1 MLERMTFRKNLV
13 GILLALSIVS
23 ACAQDRNPERGIWHA
38 SNKTAKSVTGD
49 IAFSDL
55 KITIDFYPYTI
66 ANIRTL
72 TPAEL
77 AAAFDADAT
86 APNGTGTLYRL
97 LIPGNKK
104 FLHGTLCAA
113 SDTQWIA
120 TYIHGKNLQL
130 IFFSGN
136 DMPVLSLD
144 ALANNSDLCGLY
156 DYTR

>member
-1 MLERMTFRKNLV
+1 MTSYRNLL
-13 GILLALSIVS
+13 GIFFTLSIVLPAS
-23 ACAQDRNPERGIWHA
+23 PQDHNPERGIWHA
-38 SNKTAKSVTGD
+38 SSKTAKTVTGD

-55 KITIDFYPYTI
+55 KISIDFSPYTI

-72 TPAEL
+72 TPVEI
-77 AAAFDADAT
+77 AAAFDADSA

-120 TYIHGKNLQL
+120 TYIHGKSLQL

-136 DMPVLSLD
+136 NMPVFTID